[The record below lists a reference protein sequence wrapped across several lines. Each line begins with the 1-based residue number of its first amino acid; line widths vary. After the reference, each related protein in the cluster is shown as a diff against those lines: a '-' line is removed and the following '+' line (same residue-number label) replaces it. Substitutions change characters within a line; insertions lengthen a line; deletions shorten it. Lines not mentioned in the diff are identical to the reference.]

1 MNKESLLEFI
11 AKAHKHTY
19 AAPDGIRRQFK
30 CKKPILP
37 GHEDYDFVDGN
48 WRYHDS
54 FAGQFWA
61 PGREVVFFQNNPVW
75 SMAYQGVVRLDMTG
89 DFIEHV
95 YDFLKK
101 SLMKCQAKC
110 PFRGPYQF
118 KQGDFEYTF
127 RMRGNYSNF
136 TGRETIK
143 YKSQQV
149 FFQNVI
155 GGLIK

>member
-19 AAPDGIRRQFK
+19 AAPGHIRRQYK
-30 CKKPILP
+30 RKIPLLP
-37 GHEDYDFVDGN
+37 GHEDYDFEEGN

-54 FAGQFWA
+54 YSGHFWA
-61 PGREVVFFQNNPVW
+61 PGREVVFFQGTPVW
-75 SMAYQGVVRLDMTG
+75 SMAYQGMVRLNLTG
-89 DFIEHV
+89 KFIEQV

-101 SLMKCQAKC
+101 ALMKCDAKH
-110 PFRGPYQF
+110 PFRGPYLF
-118 KQGDFEYTF
+118 EEGDFEYSF
-127 RMRGNYSNF
+127 RIKGDYRNF
-136 TGRETIK
+136 TGREAIK
-143 YKSQQV
+143 HKDEEA